1 MQSLIL
7 ILVTKNADDNILERA
22 NGYLL
27 LAKLHIFEKK
37 KPANSWGPR
46 ILELAYMKHW
56 NKHKQQD
63 LIVVNIIHDWVIFG
77 FKSQNFKSVS
87 PNTWGQISVIFGRFW
102 GP

>member
-27 LAKLHIFEKK
+27 LAKLHIFERK

-46 ILELAYMKHW
+46 ILELAYMKH
-56 NKHKQQD
+56 
-63 LIVVNIIHDWVIFG
+63 
-77 FKSQNFKSVS
+77 
-87 PNTWGQISVIFGRFW
+87 
-102 GP
+102 